1 MYVLAKHT
9 HTQGTLDMN
18 TTISTAFAA
27 CTQTM
32 AATVMDV
39 LNSNEAAKA
48 ALNDVVN
55 DIAGRCPT
63 SDVIEAGGVHYVLS
77 TFASVEKL
85 AEAFES
91 FPDNMNAGCMSTD
104 DVDAFKAI
112 AMAVSYNID
121 YTDY

>member
-1 MYVLAKHT
+1 
-9 HTQGTLDMN
+9 MN
-18 TTISTAFAA
+18 TTISTAFTA
-27 CTQTM
+27 CANTM
-32 AATVMDV
+32 AATVMAV

-48 ALNDVVN
+48 ALYDVVN

-63 SDVIEAGGVHYVLS
+63 NASIEMGGVRYVLC

-85 AEAFES
+85 AVAFES
-91 FPDNMNAGCMSTD
+91 FPDNMNAGRMATN